1 MNSKTTFLLF
11 TVILAVVLCQRIDAF
26 TAGAGNIKKR
36 DYNQVKLYS
45 TLCYKKLYLKFKY
58 NTETNLKILS

>member
-11 TVILAVVLCQRIDAF
+11 TVILAVVLCRRIDAF

-45 TLCYKKLYLKFKY
+45 NLRNFLTNVTRNYISNS
-58 NTETNLKILS
+58 NTT